1 MPAQPQPLRLNHRH
15 FHAART
21 KSGHAPPHPKI
32 SRKTSPRPIPY
43 PSTCVRLQIFQLAPF
58 RIPFFSRYTQT
69 MGILRRLSR
78 WMGTQDHMTH
88 IVAGNLAP
96 GFSLKALD
104 NKEYSLSALMERGP
118 VVAAF
123 FKISCPVRQFT
134 YPFLERLH
142 KRYGREGATFLGSSQ
157 DNARSTAKFAKEDG
171 GPFPVLIDDENG
183 YSISNAYGLTSVPTI
198 FLIDTDGA
206 VKLSCMGF
214 DKKDL
219 ERIAADLA
227 ERRKISLAP
236 LFRPDEVVPA
246 NKPG

>member
-1 MPAQPQPLRLNHRH
+1 
-15 FHAART
+15 
-21 KSGHAPPHPKI
+21 
-32 SRKTSPRPIPY
+32 
-43 PSTCVRLQIFQLAPF
+43 
-58 RIPFFSRYTQT
+58 
-69 MGILRRLSR
+69 MGILRWLSR
-78 WMGTQDHMTH
+78 WRGKQDHMTH
-88 IVAGNLAP
+88 IVAGNTAP
-96 GFSLKALD
+96 GFSLKSLD
-104 NKEYSLSALMERGP
+104 NKEYSLNTLMERGP

-123 FKISCPVRQFT
+123 FKTSCPVCQFT
-134 YPFLERLH
+134 FPFLERLH
-142 KRYGREGATFLGSSQ
+142 KRYGGDGATFLGISQ
-157 DNARSTAKFAKEDG
+157 DDTRSTNKFAREYG
-171 GPFPVLIDDENG
+171 ITFPIVLDDESG
-183 YSISNAYGLTSVPTI
+183 YLVSNAYGLTSVPTI